1 MPNAHRA
8 TTRKLSL
15 PLTTVALS
23 LLLASNMALADSS
36 RSSKLLLTGG
46 VSQIEGAAGGGL
58 TPWAVIGGYGT
69 GEEIG
74 ANLHYSYADA
84 QDFALNSKGLTLG
97 FYDRVELSLAEQR
110 FNVSELNG
118 ALGGLLGTSDIKQT
132 IVGAKVRLA
141 GEAVLDQD
149 TWMPQIAAGVQ
160 YKKNQEE
167 ELVKF
172 LGAKDDSGVDY
183 YLSATKLFI
192 GQSLL
197 VNGTLRMTKANQL
210 GILGFGSE
218 DNNSY
223 KPQLEFS
230 TAYLLSRNLTVGAE
244 YRMKPDNLDKSNLPN
259 GTLAEDDWWDVFI
272 AYAPTKNVS
281 VTAAYVNLGNIVD
294 GSKLGLNGF
303 ADQEATYLS
312 VQLGF

>member
-1 MPNAHRA
+1 MHNAHRP
-8 TTRKLSL
+8 TRKNLSL
-15 PLTTVALS
+15 PLAIAAAS
-23 LLLASNMALADSS
+23 LLLASNLALAEGSH
-36 RSSKLLLTGG
+36 SSKLLLTGG
-46 VSQIEGAAGGGL
+46 VSQLEGAAGGGL

-69 GEEIG
+69 DDEIG
-74 ANLHYSYADA
+74 ASLHYSYADA
-84 QDFALNSKGLTLG
+84 QDFALSTEGLTVGL
-97 FYDRVELSLAEQR
+97 YDRVELSLAEQR
-110 FNVSELNG
+110 FNVSDLNS

-132 IVGAKVRLA
+132 ILGAKVRLA

-167 ELVKF
+167 KLVKF
-172 LGAKDDSGVDY
+172 LGAKDDAGVDY

-210 GILGFGSE
+210 GLLGFGSE

-230 TAYLLSRNLTVGAE
+230 TAYLLSRDLTVGAE

-281 VTAAYVNLGNIVD
+281 LTAAYVNLGNVVD

-303 ADQEATYLS
+303 SDQQATYLS

>member
-1 MPNAHRA
+1 MHNAHRL

-15 PLTTVALS
+15 PLASAALS
-23 LLLASNMALADSS
+23 LLLASNMALAESS
-36 RSSKLLLTGG
+36 HSSKLLLTGG

-69 GEEIG
+69 DEEVG
-74 ANLHYSYADA
+74 ASLHYSYADA
-84 QDFALNSKGLTLG
+84 QNFALSSKGLTLG
-97 FYDRVELSLAEQR
+97 LYDRVELSLAEQR

-118 ALGGLLGTSDIKQT
+118 ALGGLLGTGDIKQS

-160 YKKNQEE
+160 YKNNQEE
-167 ELVKF
+167 KLVKF
-172 LGAKDDSGVDY
+172 LGAKDDTGVDY

-197 VNGTLRMTKANQL
+197 LNGTLRMTKANQL

-223 KPQLEFS
+223 KPQLELS

-244 YRMKPDNLDKSNLPN
+244 YRMKPDNLNKSNLPN
-259 GTLAEDDWWDVFI
+259 GTLAEDDWWDLFV

-294 GSKLGLNGF
+294 GNKLGLRGF
-303 ADQEATYLS
+303 SDQQATYLS

>member
-1 MPNAHRA
+1 MQNANRP
-8 TTRKLSL
+8 TTRTL
-15 PLTTVALS
+15 PFPLATVALS
-23 LLLASNMALADSS
+23 LLLASNMVFADNSY
-36 RSSKLLLTGG
+36 SSKLLLTGG
-46 VSQIEGAAGGGL
+46 VSQLEGAAGGGL

-69 GEEIG
+69 GDEIG
-74 ANLHYSYADA
+74 ASLHYSYADA
-84 QDFALNSKGLTLG
+84 QDFALSTEGLTVGL
-97 FYDRVELSLAEQR
+97 YDRVELSLAEQR

-118 ALGGLLGTSDIKQT
+118 ALGGLLGTGDIKQT

-149 TWMPQIAAGVQ
+149 TWMPQISAGVQ

-167 ELVKF
+167 KLVKF
-172 LGAKDDSGVDY
+172 LGAKDDTGVDY
-183 YLSATKLFI
+183 YVSATKLFI

-197 VNGTLRMTKANQL
+197 LNGTLRMTKANQL
-210 GILGFGSE
+210 GILGFGSQ
-218 DNNSY
+218 DNNRY
-223 KPQLEFS
+223 KPQLELS

-259 GTLAEDDWWDVFI
+259 GALAEDDWWDLFI

-281 VTAAYVNLGNIVD
+281 LTAAYVNLGNIVD
-294 GSKLGLNGF
+294 GNKLGLRGF

>member
-1 MPNAHRA
+1 MPNAHRTA
-8 TTRKLSL
+8 AIKRSI
-15 PLTTVALS
+15 PVALS

-36 RSSKLLLTGG
+36 QSSKLLLTGG

-110 FNVSELNG
+110 FNVSELNA

-210 GILGFGSE
+210 GILGFGSA

-244 YRMKPDNLDKSNLPN
+244 YRMKPENLDESNLPN

-281 VTAAYVNLGNIVD
+281 VTAAYVNLGTIVD

-303 ADQEATYLS
+303 ADQQATYLS

>member
-118 ALGGLLGTSDIKQT
+118 ALGGLLGTSDIKQS
-132 IVGAKVRLA
+132 ILGAKVRLA

-197 VNGTLRMTKANQL
+197 LNGTLRMTKANQL

>member
-1 MPNAHRA
+1 MQKARRA
-8 TTRKLSL
+8 TTKTL
-15 PLTTVALS
+15 PLPLATAVLS
-23 LLLASNMALADSS
+23 LLLASNVAFADNSY
-36 RSSKLLLTGG
+36 SSKLLLTGG
-46 VSQIEGAAGGGL
+46 VSQLEGAAGGGL

-69 GEEIG
+69 DDEIG
-74 ANLHYSYADA
+74 ASLHYSYADA
-84 QDFALNSKGLTLG
+84 QDFALSTKGLSVGL
-97 FYDRVELSLAEQR
+97 YDRVELSLAEQR
-110 FNVSELNG
+110 FNISELNG
-118 ALGGLLGTSDIKQT
+118 VLGGLLGTSDIKQT

-149 TWMPQIAAGVQ
+149 TWMPQIAVGVQ
-160 YKKNQEE
+160 YKNNQEE
-167 ELVKF
+167 NLVKF
-172 LGAKDDSGVDY
+172 LGAKDDAGVDY

-192 GQSLL
+192 GQGLL
-197 VNGTLRMTKANQL
+197 VNSTLRMTKANQL

-223 KPQLEFS
+223 KPQLELS
-230 TAYLLSRNLTVGAE
+230 MAYLLSRNLTVGAE
-244 YRMKPDNLDKSNLPN
+244 YRMKPDNLNESNLPQ
-259 GTLAEDDWWDVFI
+259 GTLAEDDWWDLFI

-294 GSKLGLNGF
+294 GNKLGLRGF